1 MNNITEVIVLI
12 VYLAIVFTLVRP
24 NSQGPGL
31 VTAFGSSLTSLISA
45 ATGGGSFNPTTAYA

>member
-1 MNNITEVIVLI
+1 MKNVTEIIVLI

-31 VTAFGSSLTSLISA
+31 VEAFGTSLSGLIGA
-45 ATGGGSFNPTTAYA
+45 ATGGGNFNQKLS